1 MIKSL
6 MSKKRCSS
14 KKQPFYWFFF
24 FLICLSPLL
33 GVAQNKELTIT
44 GTVVD
49 EFNVPLQAVSVV
61 IKGTTR
67 GVLTDLDGMY
77 TLKANQKDI
86 LVFSQ
91 LGMTT
96 EEVSVG
102 EQTTINVKL
111 SEKVNNLEELVVIGY
126 GTAKRKDVT
135 TSISTVSTK
144 DLDQRPITSAG
155 QAIQGKVAGVSVIE
169 PSGAPG
175 GELSIRVR
183 GTTSFNG
190 SNDPLYVVDG
200 VPVDKIDFLAP
211 NDITSMQ
218 IMKDASAAAIY
229 GSRAANGVVLITT
242 KSGQKGEPK
251 ITFNAQYGF
260 DKVINNIKVLNTEQ
274 YVELQREL
282 GNVLPDGLKDQ
293 TDWFKEAYQ
302 TGSTQSYQVSVSDGT
317 DRLKYFL
324 SAGYLNQK
332 GTLNAAFYKRYNIRA
347 NIENDVRKWL
357 KVTANISYSDRSK
370 NDLITGQGSNRGGVV
385 LSVINTPTYAPVWD
399 PNNPKQYYDDF
410 NGANITHPLEN
421 MERSKNDKQRED
433 RLILS
438 GSALITFMPE
448 LNFKS
453 TISLDRRNGL
463 NTAFLDPVTTS
474 WGRQQNGTGKD
485 ERNRNSIITFDNI
498 LTYSKRFNKH
508 SLETMLGT
516 SYTESEYLNSWINGS
531 HYRSSDIQTLN
542 VANKIA
548 WDNTGS
554 AGSEWGM
561 MSYFGRVAYNYNSKY
576 LLTVNVRR
584 DASSRLHP
592 DSRWG
597 TFPSTS
603 AAWRI
608 SSEEF
613 MKNFEWL
620 DDLKIRAGWGKTGN
634 QSGIHDYAYLQRY
647 RVQRLPWFEDKYIN
661 AVPILIQDNLRA
673 KDLKW
678 ETTTQSNVGIDFTAF
693 GSRLNVTLDYYHKKT
708 TDMLMNVT
716 MPSTG
721 ASSID
726 KIQRN
731 EGEMKNSGFEVAV
744 NSRNIQGQFSWDTD
758 FNISFNKNKL
768 TKLQTKPLYD
778 DGKTSDHVNASVVYN
793 RPGKALGSFWGYISD
808 GVNPETGELMYRD
821 LDGNGKVSPGDQT
834 YIGDPNPDFTFG
846 LTNNFSYKNF
856 SLSIFIQ
863 GSYGNDIYN
872 ASRME
877 TEGMYDDK
885 NQTTVVLNRWRIPGQ
900 ITDVPKARFD
910 MKNSTY
916 FIEDGSY
923 LRVKSV
929 SLSYNIK
936 NNVLTKLGISRLQP
950 YFTANN
956 LLTWT
961 NYSGMDP
968 EVNQWGNSGAV
979 QGIDWGTYPHSKSYV
994 FGVNLEF

>member
-1 MIKSL
+1 MKD
-6 MSKKRCSS
+6 KWT
-14 KKQPFYWFFF
+14 KKQSFSWL
-24 FLICLSPLL
+24 FLLLMCLTPLL
-33 GVAQNKELTIT
+33 GIAQNKELSIT
-44 GTVVD
+44 GRVVD
-49 EFNVPLQAVSVV
+49 DLNEPLPGVSIV
-61 IKGTTR
+61 IKGTSKGTVTDID
-67 GVLTDLDGMY
+67 GVY
-77 TLKANQKDI
+77 TLHASSTDI
-86 LVFSQ
+86 LVYSQ
-91 LGMTT
+91 VGMSSK
-96 EEVSVG
+96 EVLVKD
-102 EQTTINVKL
+102 QTTINVILK
-111 SEKVNNLEELVVIGY
+111 EQITNLDEIVVIGY

-155 QAIQGKVAGVSVIE
+155 QAIQGKVAGVSVIQ
-169 PSGAPG
+169 PNGAPG

-242 KSGQKGEPK
+242 KAGQKGEPK
-251 ITFNAQYGF
+251 ITFNTQYGIN
-260 DKVINNIKVLNTEQ
+260 KVISNVKVLNTEQ
-274 YVELQREL
+274 YVELQNEL
-282 GNVLPDGLKDQ
+282 GNTLPSGLTDQ
-293 TDWFKEAYQ
+293 TDWFDEAYR
-302 TGSTQSYQVSVSDGT
+302 TGTTQSYQVSVSDGT
-317 DRLKYFL
+317 ERLKYFI
-324 SAGYLNQK
+324 SAGYLDEK
-332 GTLNAAFYKRYNIRA
+332 GTLQAAFNKRYNFRA
-347 NIENDVRKWL
+347 NVENDVRKWL
-357 KVTANISYSDRSK
+357 KITANASYSDRNK

-385 LSVINTPTYAPVWD
+385 LSVINTPTYAPIWD
-399 PNNPKQYYDDF
+399 AENPNQYYSNF

-448 LNFKS
+448 LNFKTTLS
-453 TISLDRRNGL
+453 FDRRNGL
-463 NTAFLDPVTTS
+463 NTSFLDPISTG
-474 WGRQQNGTGKD
+474 WGRQHFGIGKD
-485 ERNRNSIITFDNI
+485 ERNRNTIITFDNI
-498 LTYSKRFNKH
+498 ATYSKHFQKH
-508 SLETMLGT
+508 GVEAMLGMSHT
-516 SYTESEYLNSWINGS
+516 DSKFMNSWINGS
-531 HYRSSDIQTLN
+531 HYRSADIQTLN
-542 VANKIA
+542 AANKIA
-548 WDNTGS
+548 WDNTGT

-561 MSYFGRVAYNYNSKY
+561 MSYFGRVAYNYDSKY
-576 LLTVNVRR
+576 LVTVNMRR
-584 DASSRLHP
+584 DGSSRLHP

-597 TFPSTS
+597 TFPSAS

-608 SSEEF
+608 SSEDF
-613 MKNFEWL
+613 MKDLSWL
-620 DDLKIRAGWGKTGN
+620 DDLKLRVGWGKTGN

-647 RVQRLPWFEDKYIN
+647 KIQRLPWFEDKYTK
-661 AVPILIQDNLRA
+661 AVPNILETNLRT

-678 ETTTQSNVGIDFTAF
+678 ETTTQTNVGIDFTALNN
-693 GSRLNVTLDYYHKKT
+693 RLNVTLDYYFKKT
-708 TDMLMNVT
+708 TDMLMEVT

-731 EGEMKNSGFEVAV
+731 EGEMENKGFEIAI
-744 NSRNIQGQFSWDTD
+744 NSRNLQGELTWDTD

-768 TKLQTKPLYD
+768 TKLRTKPLYD
-778 DGKTSDHVNASVVYN
+778 DAKTSDHVNANVVYN
-793 RPGKALGSFWGYISD
+793 RPGKALSSFWGYISD
-808 GVNPETGELMYRD
+808 GVDPETGELMYRD
-821 LDGNGKVSPGDQT
+821 LDGNGRTNPGDQT
-834 YIGDPNPDFTFG
+834 YIGNPNPDFTFG
-846 LTNNFSYKNF
+846 ITNNFSYKNIN
-856 SLSIFIQ
+856 LSIFLQ

-877 TEGMYDDK
+877 TEGMYNAN
-885 NQTTVVLNRWRIPGQ
+885 NQTTAVLDRWKIPGQ
-900 ITDVPKARFD
+900 ITNTPKARFD

-916 FIEDGSY
+916 FVEDGSY
-923 LRVKSV
+923 LRVKSI

-936 NNVLTKLGISRLQP
+936 SNFLTKIGVSRLQP

-968 EVNQWGNSGAV
+968 EVNQWGNSGAI

-994 FGVNLEF
+994 LGVNLEF

>member
-1 MIKSL
+1 MKD
-6 MSKKRCSS
+6 KWT
-14 KKQPFYWFFF
+14 KKQSFSWL
-24 FLICLSPLL
+24 FLLLMCLTPLL
-33 GVAQNKELTIT
+33 GIAQNKELSIT
-44 GTVVD
+44 GRVVD
-49 EFNVPLQAVSVV
+49 DLNEPLPGVSIV
-61 IKGTTR
+61 IKGTSKGTVTDID
-67 GVLTDLDGMY
+67 GVY
-77 TLKANQKDI
+77 TLHASSTDI
-86 LVFSQ
+86 LVYSQ
-91 LGMTT
+91 VGMSSK
-96 EEVSVG
+96 EVLVKD
-102 EQTTINVKL
+102 QTTINVILK
-111 SEKVNNLEELVVIGY
+111 EQITNLDEIVVIGY

-155 QAIQGKVAGVSVIE
+155 QAIQGKVAGVSVIQ
-169 PSGAPG
+169 PNGAPG

-242 KSGQKGEPK
+242 KAGQKGEPK
-251 ITFNAQYGF
+251 ITFNTQYGIN
-260 DKVINNIKVLNTEQ
+260 KVISNVKVLNTEQ
-274 YVELQREL
+274 YVELQNEL
-282 GNVLPDGLKDQ
+282 GNTLPSGLTDQ
-293 TDWFKEAYQ
+293 TDWFDEAYR
-302 TGSTQSYQVSVSDGT
+302 TGTTQSYQVSVSDGT
-317 DRLKYFL
+317 ERLKYFI
-324 SAGYLNQK
+324 SAGYLDEK
-332 GTLNAAFYKRYNIRA
+332 GTLQAAFNKRYNFRA
-347 NIENDVRKWL
+347 NVENDVRKWL
-357 KVTANISYSDRSK
+357 KITANASYSDRNK

-385 LSVINTPTYAPVWD
+385 LSVINTPTYAPIWD
-399 PNNPKQYYDDF
+399 AENPNQYYSNF

-448 LNFKS
+448 LNFKTTLS
-453 TISLDRRNGL
+453 FDRRNGL
-463 NTAFLDPVTTS
+463 NTSFLDPISTG
-474 WGRQQNGTGKD
+474 WGRQHFGIGKD
-485 ERNRNSIITFDNI
+485 ERNRNTIITFDNI
-498 LTYSKRFNKH
+498 ATYSKHFQKH
-508 SLETMLGT
+508 GVEAMLGMSHT
-516 SYTESEYLNSWINGS
+516 DSKFMNSWINGS
-531 HYRSSDIQTLN
+531 HYRSADIQTLN
-542 VANKIA
+542 AANKIA
-548 WDNTGS
+548 WDNTGT

-561 MSYFGRVAYNYNSKY
+561 MSYFGRVAYNYDSKY
-576 LLTVNVRR
+576 LVTVNMRR
-584 DASSRLHP
+584 DGSSRLHP

-597 TFPSTS
+597 TFPSAS

-608 SSEEF
+608 SSEDF
-613 MKNFEWL
+613 MKDLSWL
-620 DDLKIRAGWGKTGN
+620 DDLKLRVGWGKTGN

-647 RVQRLPWFEDKYIN
+647 KIQRLPWFEDKYTK
-661 AVPILIQDNLRA
+661 AVPNIVETNLRT

-678 ETTTQSNVGIDFTAF
+678 ETTTQTNVGIDFTALNN
-693 GSRLNVTLDYYHKKT
+693 RLNVTLDYYFKKT
-708 TDMLMNVT
+708 TDMLMEVT

-731 EGEMKNSGFEVAV
+731 EGEMENKGFEIAI
-744 NSRNIQGQFSWDTD
+744 NSRNLQGELTWDTD

-768 TKLQTKPLYD
+768 TKLRTKPLYD
-778 DGKTSDHVNASVVYN
+778 DAKTSDHVNANVVYN
-793 RPGKALGSFWGYISD
+793 RPGKALSSFWGYISD
-808 GVNPETGELMYRD
+808 GVDPETGELMYRD
-821 LDGNGKVSPGDQT
+821 LDGNGRTNPGDQT
-834 YIGDPNPDFTFG
+834 YIGNPNPDFTFG
-846 LTNNFSYKNF
+846 ITNNFSYKNIN
-856 SLSIFIQ
+856 LSIFLQ

-877 TEGMYDDK
+877 TEGMYNAN
-885 NQTTVVLNRWRIPGQ
+885 NQTTAVLDRWKIPGQ
-900 ITDVPKARFD
+900 ITNTPKARFD

-916 FIEDGSY
+916 FVEDGSY
-923 LRVKSV
+923 LRVKSI

-936 NNVLTKLGISRLQP
+936 SNFLTKIGVSRLQP

-968 EVNQWGNSGAV
+968 EVNQWGNSGAI

-994 FGVNLEF
+994 LGVNLEF

>member
-1 MIKSL
+1 MKD
-6 MSKKRCSS
+6 KWT
-14 KKQPFYWFFF
+14 KKQSFSWL
-24 FLICLSPLL
+24 FLLLMCLTPLL
-33 GVAQNKELTIT
+33 GIAQNKELSIT
-44 GTVVD
+44 GRVVD
-49 EFNVPLQAVSVV
+49 DLNEPLPGVSIV
-61 IKGTTR
+61 IKGTSKGT
-67 GVLTDLDGMY
+67 VTDIDGAY
-77 TLKANQKDI
+77 TLHASSTDI
-86 LVFSQ
+86 LVYSQ
-91 LGMTT
+91 VGMSSK
-96 EEVSVG
+96 EVLVKD
-102 EQTTINVKL
+102 QTTINVILK
-111 SEKVNNLEELVVIGY
+111 EQITNLDEIVVIGY

-155 QAIQGKVAGVSVIE
+155 QAIQGKVAGVSVIQ
-169 PSGAPG
+169 PNGAPG

-242 KSGQKGEPK
+242 KAGQKGEPK
-251 ITFNAQYGF
+251 ITFNTQYGIN
-260 DKVINNIKVLNTEQ
+260 KVISNVKVLNTEQ
-274 YVELQREL
+274 YVELQNEL
-282 GNVLPDGLKDQ
+282 GNTLPSGLTDQ
-293 TDWFKEAYQ
+293 TDWFDEAYR
-302 TGSTQSYQVSVSDGT
+302 TGTTQSYQVSVSDGT
-317 DRLKYFL
+317 ERLKYFI
-324 SAGYLNQK
+324 SAGYLDEK
-332 GTLNAAFYKRYNIRA
+332 GTLQAAFNKRYNFRA
-347 NIENDVRKWL
+347 NVENDVRKWL
-357 KVTANISYSDRSK
+357 KITANASYSDRNK

-385 LSVINTPTYAPVWD
+385 LSVINTPTYAPIWD
-399 PNNPKQYYDDF
+399 AENPNQYYSNF

-448 LNFKS
+448 LNFKTTLS
-453 TISLDRRNGL
+453 FDRRNGL
-463 NTAFLDPVTTS
+463 NTSFLDPISTG
-474 WGRQQNGTGKD
+474 WGRQHFGIGKD
-485 ERNRNSIITFDNI
+485 ERNRNTIITFDNI
-498 LTYSKRFNKH
+498 ATYSKHFQKH
-508 SLETMLGT
+508 GVEAMLGMSHT
-516 SYTESEYLNSWINGS
+516 DSKFMNSWINGS
-531 HYRSSDIQTLN
+531 HYRSADIQTLN
-542 VANKIA
+542 AANKIA
-548 WDNTGS
+548 WDNTGT

-561 MSYFGRVAYNYNSKY
+561 MSYFGRVAYNYDSKY
-576 LLTVNVRR
+576 LVTVNMRR
-584 DASSRLHP
+584 DGSSRLHP

-597 TFPSTS
+597 TFPSAS

-608 SSEEF
+608 SSEDF
-613 MKNFEWL
+613 MKDLSWL
-620 DDLKIRAGWGKTGN
+620 DDLKLRVGWGKTGN

-647 RVQRLPWFEDKYIN
+647 KIQRLPWFEDKYTK
-661 AVPILIQDNLRA
+661 AVPNIVETNLRT

-678 ETTTQSNVGIDFTAF
+678 ETTTQTNVGIDFTALNN
-693 GSRLNVTLDYYHKKT
+693 RLNVTLDYYFKKT
-708 TDMLMNVT
+708 TDMLMEVT

-731 EGEMKNSGFEVAV
+731 EGEMENKGFEIAI
-744 NSRNIQGQFSWDTD
+744 NSRNLQGELTWDTD

-768 TKLQTKPLYD
+768 TKLRTKPLYD
-778 DGKTSDHVNASVVYN
+778 DAKTSDHVNANVVYN
-793 RPGKALGSFWGYISD
+793 RPGKALSSFWGYISD
-808 GVNPETGELMYRD
+808 GVDPETGELMYRD
-821 LDGNGKVSPGDQT
+821 LDGNGRTNPGDQT
-834 YIGDPNPDFTFG
+834 YIGNPNPDFTFG
-846 LTNNFSYKNF
+846 ITNNFSYKNIN
-856 SLSIFIQ
+856 LSIFLQ

-877 TEGMYDDK
+877 TEGMYNAN
-885 NQTTVVLNRWRIPGQ
+885 NQTTAVLDRWKIPGQ
-900 ITDVPKARFD
+900 ITNTPKARFD

-916 FIEDGSY
+916 FVEDGSY
-923 LRVKSV
+923 LRVKSI

-936 NNVLTKLGISRLQP
+936 SNFLTKIGVSRLQP

-968 EVNQWGNSGAV
+968 EVNQWGNSGAI

-994 FGVNLEF
+994 LGVNLEF

>member
-1 MIKSL
+1 MKD
-6 MSKKRCSS
+6 KWT
-14 KKQPFYWFFF
+14 KKQSFSWL
-24 FLICLSPLL
+24 FLLLMCLTPLL
-33 GVAQNKELTIT
+33 GIAQNKELSIT
-44 GTVVD
+44 GRVVD
-49 EFNVPLQAVSVV
+49 DLNEPLPGVSIV
-61 IKGTTR
+61 IKGTSKGTVTDID
-67 GVLTDLDGMY
+67 GVY
-77 TLKANQKDI
+77 TLHASSTDI
-86 LVFSQ
+86 LVYSQ
-91 LGMTT
+91 VGMSNK
-96 EEVSVG
+96 EVLVKD
-102 EQTTINVKL
+102 QTTINVILK
-111 SEKVNNLEELVVIGY
+111 EQITNLDEIVVIGY

-155 QAIQGKVAGVSVIE
+155 QAIQGKVAGVSVIQ
-169 PSGAPG
+169 PNGAPG

-242 KSGQKGEPK
+242 KAGQKGEPK
-251 ITFNAQYGF
+251 ITFNTQYGIN
-260 DKVINNIKVLNTEQ
+260 KVISNVKVLNTEQ
-274 YVELQREL
+274 YVELQNEL
-282 GNVLPDGLKDQ
+282 GNTLPSGLTDQ
-293 TDWFKEAYQ
+293 TDWFDEAYR
-302 TGSTQSYQVSVSDGT
+302 TGTTQSYQVSVSDGT
-317 DRLKYFL
+317 ERLKYFI
-324 SAGYLNQK
+324 SAGYLDEK
-332 GTLNAAFYKRYNIRA
+332 GTLQAAFNKRYNFRA
-347 NIENDVRKWL
+347 NVENDVRKWL
-357 KVTANISYSDRSK
+357 KITANASYSDRNK

-385 LSVINTPTYAPVWD
+385 LSVINTPTYAPIWD
-399 PNNPKQYYDDF
+399 AENPNQYYSNF

-448 LNFKS
+448 LNFKTTLS
-453 TISLDRRNGL
+453 FDRRNGL
-463 NTAFLDPVTTS
+463 NTSFLDPISTG
-474 WGRQQNGTGKD
+474 WGRQHFGIGKD
-485 ERNRNSIITFDNI
+485 ERNRNTIITFDNI
-498 LTYSKRFNKH
+498 ATYSKHFQKH
-508 SLETMLGT
+508 GVEAMLGMSHT
-516 SYTESEYLNSWINGS
+516 DSKFMNSWINGS
-531 HYRSSDIQTLN
+531 HYRSADIQTLN
-542 VANKIA
+542 AANKIA
-548 WDNTGS
+548 WDNTGT

-561 MSYFGRVAYNYNSKY
+561 MSYFGRVAYNYDSKY
-576 LLTVNVRR
+576 LVTVNMRR
-584 DASSRLHP
+584 DGSSRLHP

-597 TFPSTS
+597 TFPSAS

-608 SSEEF
+608 SSEDF
-613 MKNFEWL
+613 MKDLSWL
-620 DDLKIRAGWGKTGN
+620 DDLKLRVGWGKTGN

-647 RVQRLPWFEDKYIN
+647 KIQRLPWFEDKYTK
-661 AVPILIQDNLRA
+661 AVPNIVETNLRT

-678 ETTTQSNVGIDFTAF
+678 ETTTQTNVGIDFTALNN
-693 GSRLNVTLDYYHKKT
+693 RLNVTLDYYFKKT
-708 TDMLMNVT
+708 TDMLMEVT

-731 EGEMKNSGFEVAV
+731 EGEMENKGFEIAI
-744 NSRNIQGQFSWDTD
+744 NSRNLQGELTWDTD

-768 TKLQTKPLYD
+768 TKLRTKPLYD
-778 DGKTSDHVNASVVYN
+778 DAKTSDHVNANVVYN
-793 RPGKALGSFWGYISD
+793 RPGKALSSFWGYISD
-808 GVNPETGELMYRD
+808 GVDPETGELMYRD
-821 LDGNGKVSPGDQT
+821 LDGNGRTNPGDQT
-834 YIGDPNPDFTFG
+834 YIGNPNPDFTFG
-846 LTNNFSYKNF
+846 ITNNFSYKNIN
-856 SLSIFIQ
+856 LSIFLQ

-877 TEGMYDDK
+877 TEGMYNAN
-885 NQTTVVLNRWRIPGQ
+885 NQTTAVLDRWKIPGQ
-900 ITDVPKARFD
+900 ITNTPKARFD

-916 FIEDGSY
+916 FVEDGSY
-923 LRVKSV
+923 LRVKSI

-936 NNVLTKLGISRLQP
+936 SNFLTKIGVSRLQP

-968 EVNQWGNSGAV
+968 EVNQWGNSGAI

-994 FGVNLEF
+994 LGVNLEF